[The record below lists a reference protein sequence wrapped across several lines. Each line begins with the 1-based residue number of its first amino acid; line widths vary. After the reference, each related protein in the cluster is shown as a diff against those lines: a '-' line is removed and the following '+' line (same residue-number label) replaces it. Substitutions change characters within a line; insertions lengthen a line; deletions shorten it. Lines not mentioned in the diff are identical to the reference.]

1 MNILSTIQ
9 ALTVQEGKKKKLIYD
24 PCEFQLKGIR
34 KKKSPPSQHLPLQA
48 LQISAC
54 VINSYAE
61 VKQGMR
67 PLSFLT

>member
-9 ALTVQEGKKKKLIYD
+9 ALTVQEGKKKLIYD